1 MHAGEDD
8 KAALTERAKADGIAH
23 ESEPPLPPYSRAHP
37 ADSNGRLA
45 AEQSVN
51 WLNVSRDNESIR
63 GTYAVD
69 PYLDIPAALLALPS
83 TEGCRGKK
91 EMERMNLVLET
102 KEGDIDVTVH
112 IVGENG
118 NADGL
123 PGSSAEIEQKVKV
136 KMRSYKGSVTCRI
149 VPIDESND
157 LGQAVTRPRFIVYAS
172 ADNGS
177 ANILLPRSFSGS
189 ISAFAGLSP
198 SPRGPIELSPDL
210 RRNARILMDTDRK
223 RFFVGEL
230 TQFDKHSSWDAVNDG
245 QTDTK
250 ERYMIYKLTARIV
263 EGGITTLYCLV
274 YTNNTHDFDED
285 EGESPPS
292 VDDKPLLVDK
302 EVAEATAE
310 EETRVATTD
319 DTEPIA
325 EDEGL
330 AVCDEGPAVPE
341 AEGMAVDDP
350 LIVGKDVEDTSM
362 VEEPVAEGVFAVEE
376 GNIMELVEAST
387 EEEIAGVLDAAKVP
401 EDKKVP
407 GALESVAPVRSYQRA
422 NGGIL
427 TGADYSRLSGNV
439 G

>member
-8 KAALTERAKADGIAH
+8 KAALTEPTKADSIAH

-37 ADSNGRLA
+37 ADLNGRPA

-51 WLNVSRDNESIR
+51 WLNVSRENESIR
-63 GTYAVD
+63 GTYVVD
-69 PYLDIPAALLALPS
+69 PQLEIPAALLALPS
-83 TEGCRGKK
+83 TEGGRGNKDK
-91 EMERMNLVLET
+91 ERMNLVLET

-136 KMRSYKGSVTCRI
+136 KMRSFKGSVTCRI

-172 ADNGS
+172 ADNGC
-177 ANILLPRSFSGS
+177 ANILLPRSFAGS

-223 RFFVGEL
+223 RFFV
-230 TQFDKHSSWDAVNDG
+230 
-245 QTDTK
+245 
-250 ERYMIYKLTARIV
+250 
-263 EGGITTLYCLV
+263 V

-292 VDDKPLLVDK
+292 VDDKALLLDK

-310 EETRVATTD
+310 EETRVAPTD

-330 AVCDEGPAVPE
+330 AICDEGPAVPE

-350 LIVGKDVEDTSM
+350 LIAGKDVEDTTM
-362 VEEPVAEGVFAVEE
+362 DDETVAEGVFAVEE
-376 GNIMELVEAST
+376 IDILELVEAST
-387 EEEIAGVLDAAKVP
+387 EEEIAGVLDTAEVP

-407 GALESVAPVRSYQRA
+407 GVLESVTPVRS
-422 NGGIL
+422 
-427 TGADYSRLSGNV
+427 
-439 G
+439 

>member
-8 KAALTERAKADGIAH
+8 KAALTEPTKADSIAH

-37 ADSNGRLA
+37 ADLNGRPA

-51 WLNVSRDNESIR
+51 WLNVSRENESIR
-63 GTYAVD
+63 GTYVVD
-69 PYLDIPAALLALPS
+69 PQLEIPAALLALPS
-83 TEGCRGKK
+83 TEGGRGNKDK
-91 EMERMNLVLET
+91 ERMNLVLET

-136 KMRSYKGSVTCRI
+136 KMRSFKGSVTCRI

-172 ADNGS
+172 ADNGINTMS
-177 ANILLPRSFSGS
+177 L
-189 ISAFAGLSP
+189 
-198 SPRGPIELSPDL
+198 EY
-210 RRNARILMDTDRK
+210 
-223 RFFVGEL
+223 
-230 TQFDKHSSWDAVNDG
+230 Q
-245 QTDTK
+245 
-250 ERYMIYKLTARIV
+250 
-263 EGGITTLYCLV
+263 V

-292 VDDKPLLVDK
+292 VDDKALLLDK

-310 EETRVATTD
+310 EETRVAPTD

-330 AVCDEGPAVPE
+330 AICDEGPAVPE

-350 LIVGKDVEDTSM
+350 LIAGKDVEDTTM
-362 VEEPVAEGVFAVEE
+362 DDETVAEGVFAVEE
-376 GNIMELVEAST
+376 IDILELVEAST
-387 EEEIAGVLDAAKVP
+387 EEEIAGVLDTAEVP

-407 GALESVAPVRSYQRA
+407 GVLESVTPVRS
-422 NGGIL
+422 
-427 TGADYSRLSGNV
+427 
-439 G
+439 